1 MAIRTRLKLAMYYLR
16 QNDFV
21 QELILQI
28 RQRKIVARSL
38 GAVLNPRGARVL
50 APELPAR
57 QLETSLS

>member
-21 QELILQI
+21 QEVNTTN
-28 RQRKIVARSL
+28 QRKIVARSL

>member
-38 GAVLNPRGARVL
+38 GAVLNPREARVL